1 MWWDIAPE
9 RKAEFE
15 DWHTHEHFQERMGI
29 PGFRR
34 GTRWAAVD
42 GGEGFFVMYELAA
55 YETLVSPAY
64 LARLNAPTPWSARM
78 MPHHRHM
85 VRSQCRVLES
95 QGSTLSRHALTV
107 RLSPAEGAA
116 ERLRGHLG
124 GLARTLASRPGLTA
138 GHLLQN
144 QTPKIDT
151 RQSRRSAA
159 ARIRRQ
165 TGSSSRA
172 VTTGA
177 RWSSSRRRRSAT
189 PSWCTPG
196 PLRAAA
202 SFAVSTRCRIPSRPT
217 RAGSGPRRA
226 SSAIEEAARTQE
238 TGPSPTRPPL
248 QSLLT
253 RVATQRETPWQTQRN
268 DRRRFKAS

>member
-151 RQSRRSAA
+151 TTEQKIRGGPDPAADWVFIACGYDRSALE
-159 ARIRRQ
+159 Q
-165 TGSSSRA
+165 
-172 VTTGA
+172 
-177 RWSSSRRRRSAT
+177 
-189 PSWCTPG
+189 
-196 PLRAAA
+196 LAA
-202 SFAVSTRCRIPSRPT
+202 SALGDAELVHAGAAS
-217 RAGSGPRRA
+217 GSGFLRGLYA
-226 SSAIEEAARTQE
+226 LSHSQSADEGGVGTSSGI
-238 TGPSPTRPPL
+238 
-248 QSLLT
+248 
-253 RVATQRETPWQTQRN
+253 QR
-268 DRRRFKAS
+268 D